1 MQMFYDTSFSG
12 YPFLKCTFI
21 VYAQMERFGSIQ
33 TRFSRRAVFL
43 ETTAHSLLILFSFS
57 RFRGDLFMMQAVGTG
72 RHAKDIP
79 ESTCKFAAVVIPV
92 FPGDLQNREVRRT
105 KISRGSMHFS

>member
-1 MQMFYDTSFSG
+1 MRKFYDTSFSG
-12 YPFLKCTFI
+12 YPLLKCTFI
-21 VYAQMERFGSIQ
+21 VYAQKERFGSIR
-33 TRFSRRAVFL
+33 TRFLRRAVFWAL
-43 ETTAHSLLILFSFS
+43 PLILFFFS
-57 RFRGDLFMMQAVGTG
+57 RFPGDLFMIQSIDTG
-72 RHAKDIP
+72 RHTKDIP